1 MRQKIGRSHLST
13 SISAE
18 PKLVSNEGAQSIER
32 NCTQEV
38 SKRAASVDG
47 MTKQS
52 AQMSSQEATIQ
63 EEIVEPK
70 STMDD
75 GDFLE

>member
-1 MRQKIGRSHLST
+1 MRKGEALNTPILLQNIGAIFWGSVRQNIGRSHLST

-47 MTKQS
+47 MTK
-52 AQMSSQEATIQ
+52 
-63 EEIVEPK
+63 
-70 STMDD
+70 
-75 GDFLE
+75 